1 MGLLDFLKSKNIRN
15 TDEVESKQESHS
27 VKEVFDS
34 PILLADFF
42 NEYAIAKNSLDDD
55 IDLLPN
61 AEIRESFNI
70 TFEQRERCLREY
82 SILRVSGYC
91 LFVKMQ
97 YDDKFYLQF
106 FSKIVNHLCNHI
118 YSDKT
123 EKNYSET
130 AEAIEQYVKLASN
143 NDDDSQQLARAY
155 MQRVYDDNENYL
167 KMTVGG
173 IGYIGANMVYE
184 FHALIRDQ
192 YCLAKHGVSYDK
204 YKELVDVLNKSDL
217 K

>member
-1 MGLLDFLKSKNIRN
+1 MGLLDLLKPKNAKN
-15 TDEVESKQESHS
+15 TNEAETKQESQS

-42 NEYAIAKNSLDDD
+42 NEYAIAKNSLDSD

-82 SILRVSGYC
+82 SVLRVSGYC

-106 FSKIVNHLCNHI
+106 FSKIVSYLCNHI
-118 YSDKT
+118 YISKA
-123 EKNYSET
+123 EEHYAET
-130 AEAIEQYVKLASN
+130 AQAVENYVKLASN
-143 NDDDSQQLARAY
+143 NDDDSKLLARAY
-155 MQRVYDDNENYL
+155 MQRIYDDNDNYL
-167 KMTVGG
+167 KMTLGG

-184 FHALIRDQ
+184 FHSLIRDQ

-204 YKELVDVLNKSDL
+204 YIELVDALNKSD
-217 K
+217 